1 MGKLDNINLGQ
12 DELKRIESIKDKDT
26 KILLITS
33 NILELADIAKNIY
46 INLHKEELG
55 FECFVYKPDGYWKIE
70 DLRKAF
76 SESNKFKSL
85 GCKIIVIE
93 EIDSMDARAVPVA
106 LKYLEEVGPTSKYI
120 LTARSANLASVIL
133 SRVEEILTIK
143 STDKVSLNA
152 YYKDL
157 MINEDDGKWLFDYK
171 VPFVLFGA
179 DKKNNEIINYLRVSI
194 NELDNKKIDII
205 NKIEKI
211 FKSLES
217 IVKMDK
223 KNEKTLLYW
232 YNNVLRERSLRLL
245 YQSDSKKGFEKIEII
260 NQHEASLIYNPNI
273 ELYIY
278 TLFLKLYR

>member
-12 DELKRIESIKDKDT
+12 DELKRIESLKDKDT

-33 NILELADIAKNIY
+33 NILEMADIAKNKY
-46 INLHKEELG
+46 INLHQDMLG

-70 DLRKAF
+70 DLRRAF

-93 EIDSMDARAVPVA
+93 EIDSMDARAVPVV

-133 SRVEEILTIK
+133 SRVEEVLTIK
-143 STDKVSLNA
+143 STDKVSLIT

-157 MINEDDGKWLFDYK
+157 KINEDDGKWLFDFK

-179 DKKNNEIINYLRVSI
+179 DKRNNEIIYNLRISI
-194 NELDNKKIDII
+194 NELDNKKINIVD
-205 NKIEKI
+205 KIEKI
-211 FKSLES
+211 YKSLEF
-217 IVKMDK
+217 IVKIDK

-232 YNNVLRERSLRLL
+232 YNNLLRERSLKLL
-245 YQSDSKKGFEKIEII
+245 YPSDSKKGYEKIEII
-260 NQHEASLIYNPNI
+260 NQHEASLIYNPNL